1 MKKYIVGFILIL
13 PFMALA
19 GFDTLYIPTDSKAK
33 YTVIQNK
40 KVGELTIL
48 QTIRKSP
55 YGVSFS
61 TRLFN
66 CSNATFKYLVDVE
79 GEKNINVFLEK
90 NNEAMKFLNESNMTT
105 LVRGSISHYAYKYAC
120 K

>member
-1 MKKYIVGFILIL
+1 MKKYIVSFISIL
-13 PFMALA
+13 SLMVLA
-19 GFDTLYIPTDSKAK
+19 DFDILYVPTDIKAK

-40 KVGELTIL
+40 RVGDLAIL

-66 CSNATFKYLVDVE
+66 CSKATFKYLVDVE
-79 GEKNINVFLEK
+79 GEKNINIFLER
-90 NNEAMKFLNESNMTT
+90 NNKAMESLNEYNMTT
-105 LVRGSISHYAYKYAC
+105 LVRESISYYVYKYAC

>member
-1 MKKYIVGFILIL
+1 MKKYIVGFMLIL

-19 GFDTLYIPTDSKAK
+19 GFDILYVPTDAKAK

-40 KVGELTIL
+40 KIGNLALL
-48 QTIRKSP
+48 QTIRKSS

-79 GEKNINVFLEK
+79 GKQNMNIFLEK
-90 NNEAMKFLNESNMTT
+90 NNEAMKSLNESNMTI
-105 LVRGSISHYAYKYAC
+105 LVPGSISHYAYKYAC